1 MAFAFNDGR
10 IVTDA
15 DIHSNT
21 VWCREIGVPLLRQAR
36 DECLGAARKENY
48 HYLKNAVTI
57 FGPGYLIHHNCQSNA
72 RYVQALLSEEWGS
85 GSEGFVDSLQ
95 VSGVYIFNVRA
106 RNPTNQPTNQPQ
118 AMSFARHH
126 LIGR

>member
-85 GSEGFVDSLQ
+85 GSEGFRLGHMEFGGVGRALH
-95 VSGVYIFNVRA
+95 VCIPEFSGVLV
-106 RNPTNQPTNQPQ
+106 
-118 AMSFARHH
+118 
-126 LIGR
+126 